1 MYFLCLTIGL
11 AQYWASVQSGG
22 AQSGAWSTTAAI
34 ISGLVMIPISYSFTS
49 GYGYNA
55 SQGLLYPFNAPAWSL
70 FFCELAIN
78 ALYAFFRP
86 RGRAHFLLVIGAML
100 AFVATTLA
108 AGHPCG
114 WGRYTL
120 AGGLIRT
127 LYGFYSGV
135 AIFHL
140 WTSGRLTTTHRAI
153 LPPLA
158 VFVICATGSGGALEF
173 LLAAIVGTPAIAAL
187 SIGDPN
193 SAAMRSIFAWLG
205 KISYP
210 MYAIHV
216 PAFGMFKL
224 MYNWAMGAAPDQVQ
238 PYAKVFAF
246 AIALSV
252 ACGVLA
258 DVVDAPVRAALG
270 GLGARR
276 RYDAAAGERWSAAR

>member
-1 MYFLCLTIGL
+1 
-11 AQYWASVQSGG
+11 
-22 AQSGAWSTTAAI
+22 
-34 ISGLVMIPISYSFTS
+34 
-49 GYGYNA
+49 
-55 SQGLLYPFNAPAWSL
+55 
-70 FFCELAIN
+70 
-78 ALYAFFRP
+78 
-86 RGRAHFLLVIGAML
+86 ML

-108 AGHPCG
+108 SCHPYG

-120 AGGLIRT
+120 AGGLVRT
-127 LYGFYSGV
+127 LYGFYSGG

-158 VFVICATGSGGALEF
+158 AFVICPTGSGGVLEF
-173 LLAAIVGTPAIAAL
+173 LLAAIVGAPAIAAL

-193 SAAMRSIFAWLG
+193 SAAMRSIFARLG

-216 PAFGMFKL
+216 PALGMFKL

-270 GLGARR
+270 GLAARR